1 MCYTSAACHREKR
14 RSTVWRLAVFTLS
27 LYGNINTNSI
37 MEKDN
42 KPGKKQKEAGGS
54 MIIGL
59 SLGVVFGI
67 IFDNLPVWMCLGL
80 LRAFLRKKTT
90 TAARHDR
97 ASRAVCR
104 GRKAHGLGMLLQSET
119 RMCLYYSVFYVRLHG

>member
-1 MCYTSAACHREKR
+1 
-14 RSTVWRLAVFTLS
+14 
-27 LYGNINTNSI
+27 

-67 IFDNLPVWMCLGL
+67 IFDNLPVWMCLGMGIGL
-80 LRAFLRKKTT
+80 LAPSFFMKKTT

>member
-1 MCYTSAACHREKR
+1 
-14 RSTVWRLAVFTLS
+14 
-27 LYGNINTNSI
+27 

-67 IFDNLPVWMCLGL
+67 IFDNLPVWMCLGMGIGL
-80 LRAFLRKKTT
+80 LAPSFLKKKDNGGGEAWPCPTHRMADASGGGKD
-90 TAARHDR
+90 AADGDDW
-97 ASRAVCR
+97 
-104 GRKAHGLGMLLQSET
+104 GRKTAVSDAFILN
-119 RMCLYYSVFYVRLHG
+119 